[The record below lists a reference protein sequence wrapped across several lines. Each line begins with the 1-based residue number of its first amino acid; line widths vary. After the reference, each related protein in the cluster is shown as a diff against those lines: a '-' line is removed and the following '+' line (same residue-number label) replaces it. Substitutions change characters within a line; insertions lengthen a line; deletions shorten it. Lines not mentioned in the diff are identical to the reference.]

1 MASRADHFFRVLK
14 ILFLFLALQFPLSSS
29 LYQFSPQDVEMILQD
44 ACIVAGVLPV
54 NETVVSTLVS
64 LERAFRYEE
73 GVMVGVIHGDFRWE
87 TGEKL
92 KWADERKLL
101 GEPKDVAF
109 FPRAAVERNCL
120 ILPPKVKPRAQIYTE
135 SRSPEVMVEFLN
147 QNCNTYRTLEGNLSF
162 QGLHR
167 EEILGN
173 IFHVADVSSFTMGVK
188 FGLTNTTEQC
198 MVNSHTAPTE
208 AETCGLYEGVQGH
221 DDFRTVGEYQPSP
234 ESVTLHVENGG
245 RERMESPSSGKQ
257 KVSDRI
263 VECERIPMPT
273 RAEFFHDYVKR
284 SRPVII
290 TGTMDQWNVFEKWS
304 NEFLRERFGKEEVH
318 IKLTSGGE
326 YEGVEDA
333 SLWEDFGTFQIP
345 RNVRDQ
351 LPFPDL
357 VVVRPATMNLKF
369 GKFLDM
375 IEETARSEVKNM
387 SAYLEY
393 SSIPQ
398 YMPSLEADIPGFPF
412 VNDLLTR
419 RHLNMWLSDGNT
431 LGKLHFDPFDNLLCQ
446 VILPADTLRS
456 LLVHPKD
463 KVDDLVK
470 TDCVYKVPCA
480 SCEEVYI
487 GETGRT
493 LGTRLK
499 EHKKEATDMDA
510 VKYTRSQKRQA
521 QQEEK
526 KSAVTDHIARNNCV
540 IDWEG
545 AKVIERTTDA
555 FISGKK
561 EVILFEPHD
570 NTRLYEAHIPEAIL
584 GFNNRTRKFRRKT
597 LLDSTSMVMSP
608 VDILKPN
615 FKRFPKFAEA
625 VPMNCTIEEGE
636 VLYMPA
642 HWWHLC
648 ITLYYLFLTQRFP
661 KFAEA
666 VPINCTIEEG
676 EVLYMPAH
684 WWHLCITLY
693 YLFLTQRFPKFA
705 EAIPVNCTIEEGEV
719 LYMPAQCW
727 HLCITL
733 YYLFLTQ
740 RFPKFAE
747 AVPINCTIE
756 EGEVLYMPAHWWH
769 LCITLYYLFLTQRF
783 PKFAEAI
790 PVNCTIEEGEVLYM
804 PAQCWHLCITLYYLF
819 LTQRFPKF
827 AEAVPVNCT
836 IEEGEV
842 LYMPAHWWHL
852 CITLYYLFLT
862 QRFPKFAEAIPVNC
876 TIEEGE
882 VLYMPAHWWHLCIT
896 LYYLFLTQRFPKFA
910 EAVPMNC
917 TIEEGE
923 VLYMPA
929 HWWHLC
935 ITLYYLFLTQ
945 RLPKFAEAVPMNC
958 TIEEGEVLYMP
969 AHWWHLCITLYYLFL
984 TQRFPKFAE
993 AIPVNCTIEE
1003 GEVLYMPAHWWHLC
1017 ITLYYLFLTQRF
1029 PKFAEAVPMN
1039 CTIEEGEVLYMPS
1052 HWWHEVQSY
1061 PSSTQHRNLAIN
1073 FWYEPFLTKEFP
1085 CQTCSLDVNPH
1096 YRHLLG

>member
-14 ILFLFLALQFPLSSS
+14 ILFLFLALQIPHSSS
-29 LYQFSPQDVEMILQD
+29 LYQFSPQEVEMILQD
-44 ACIVAGVLPV
+44 ACIVAGVLPLD
-54 NETVVSTLVS
+54 EAVVSTLVS

-92 KWADERKLL
+92 KWADERKLQ

-109 FPRAAVERNCL
+109 FPRAAAQRNCL
-120 ILPPKVKPRAQIYTE
+120 ILPPKVKPRAHIYTE
-135 SRSPEVMVEFLN
+135 SRSPEVMMEFLN

-167 EEILGN
+167 EEILEN
-173 IFHVADVSSFTMGVK
+173 IFHVSDVSSFTMGVK

-208 AETCGLYEGVQGH
+208 AETCGLHEGFQSH
-221 DDFRTVGEYQPSP
+221 DDFRTVRGHQNS
-234 ESVTLHVENGG
+234 ESVTLDVENSGG
-245 RERMESPSSGKQ
+245 ERMELPSSGKQ

-263 VECERIPMPT
+263 VECERISMPT
-273 RAEFFHDYVKR
+273 RAEFFHNYVKH

-290 TGTMDQWNVFEKWS
+290 TGAMDQWNVFEKWS

-345 RNVRDQ
+345 RQVRDK

-357 VVVRPATMNLKF
+357 VVVRPATLNLKF
-369 GKFLDM
+369 GKFLAM

-412 VNDLLTR
+412 VNNLLTR

-446 VILPADTLRS
+446 
-456 LLVHPKD
+456 
-463 KVDDLVK
+463 
-470 TDCVYKVPCA
+470 
-480 SCEEVYI
+480 
-487 GETGRT
+487 
-493 LGTRLK
+493 
-499 EHKKEATDMDA
+499 
-510 VKYTRSQKRQA
+510 
-521 QQEEK
+521 
-526 KSAVTDHIARNNCV
+526 
-540 IDWEG
+540 
-545 AKVIERTTDA
+545 
-555 FISGKK
+555 ISGKK

-584 GFNNRTRKFRRKT
+584 GFNNRTGKFRRKT

-615 FKRFPKFAEA
+615 FK
-625 VPMNCTIEEGE
+625 
-636 VLYMPA
+636 
-642 HWWHLC
+642 
-648 ITLYYLFLTQRFP
+648 
-661 KFAEA
+661 
-666 VPINCTIEEG
+666 
-676 EVLYMPAH
+676 
-684 WWHLCITLY
+684 
-693 YLFLTQRFPKFA
+693 
-705 EAIPVNCTIEEGEV
+705 
-719 LYMPAQCW
+719 
-727 HLCITL
+727 
-733 YYLFLTQ
+733 
-740 RFPKFAE
+740 
-747 AVPINCTIE
+747 
-756 EGEVLYMPAHWWH
+756 
-769 LCITLYYLFLTQRF
+769 
-783 PKFAEAI
+783 
-790 PVNCTIEEGEVLYM
+790 
-804 PAQCWHLCITLYYLF
+804 
-819 LTQRFPKF
+819 RFPKF

-862 QRFPKFAEAIPVNC
+862 QRFPKFAD
-876 TIEEGE
+876 
-882 VLYMPAHWWHLCIT
+882 
-896 LYYLFLTQRFPKFA
+896 
-910 EAVPMNC
+910 AVPMNC

-929 HWWHLC
+929 
-935 ITLYYLFLTQ
+935 
-945 RLPKFAEAVPMNC
+945 
-958 TIEEGEVLYMP
+958 
-969 AHWWHLCITLYYLFL
+969 
-984 TQRFPKFAE
+984 
-993 AIPVNCTIEE
+993 
-1003 GEVLYMPAHWWHLC
+1003 
-1017 ITLYYLFLTQRF
+1017 
-1029 PKFAEAVPMN
+1029 
-1039 CTIEEGEVLYMPS
+1039 